1 MNSNAQA
8 THGDEIQPRVWAFAD
23 CEFDELRRELRIKG
37 HAIELEPKPLEVLFQ
52 LLLHTGQVVTK
63 EQLLDWVWPGTMVV
77 DGSLATAVSKL
88 RKALGDED
96 SSILLTVPRVGYRLG
111 VPVRIRPAGADPNNV
126 DAHNAPRT
134 QQPPRA
140 QQRRERP
147 ILLWTASAILLLI
160 LISLGIYERKI
171 IWPSKQTVPPNAI
184 SSIAVIPLVN
194 LTGDPAQEYLADGMT
209 EELITELSKIRALK
223 VISRTTMMQYKGAQ
237 RSLPKLAHELNV
249 DAVVEGA
256 VFRSGNRIRITAQL
270 IYAPADTNLWADSY
284 ERDLGDMMNLQ
295 KELARRLAGEIKIT
309 VSPTEAKQLRSSAAV
324 NPEARDLDLR
334 GRYFWNRRTRDSL
347 YKAVDYFR
355 QASEKDPNDPLAY
368 AGLADSYVELVG
380 FGNMTSA
387 EGIPKAKAAAQKAIE
402 LDDSLAEPHTALGY
416 AMAEDFDWVASQK
429 EFQRAL
435 ELDPGFVIGLYQYAL
450 YLSVLG
456 RHDEAISYA
465 QKALD
470 LDPLSPIVLYRAGR
484 VQFQARHYPEAE
496 KLFSRILELDVSDPL
511 GLYGQGMV
519 YEAEGKFS
527 SAIFFLEKQNLQQ
540 GFDVA
545 TVYAESGNPTEARRR
560 LDEATKK
567 VKDAKAYLRP
577 GWVAEVYV
585 GLGDKDAAMQWLER
599 AYKERDLWLAL
610 LKVWPRFDPLR
621 SDPRYQDLLK
631 RMNFP
636 Q

>member
-1 MNSNAQA
+1 MDINAQA
-8 THGDEIQPRVWAFAD
+8 GRREDVQARCWVFSD
-23 CEFDELRRELRIKG
+23 CEFDEMRRELRVKG
-37 HAIELEPKPLEVLFQ
+37 HVIELEPKPLEVLLQ

-63 EQLLDWVWPGTMVV
+63 EELLDSVWPGTMVV

-111 VPVRIRPAGADPNNV
+111 VPVRVKTSPSQIQGG
-126 DAHNAPRT
+126 RT
-134 QQPPRA
+134 LAREPSGEK
-140 QQRRERP
+140 QRLRYTP
-147 ILLWTASAILLLI
+147 LAIAAVVLLLI
-160 LISLGIYERKI
+160 LAVLGIYKKNWFFPERR
-171 IWPSKQTVPPNAI
+171 TVRPNVI
-184 SSIAVIPLVN
+184 SAIAVLPMVN
-194 LTGDPAQEYLADGMT
+194 LSGDPSQEYLADGMT

-237 RSLPKLAHELNV
+237 KSLPKLARELGV
-249 DAVVEGA
+249 DAIVEGA

-270 IYAPADTNLWADSY
+270 IYAPLDTNLWAESY
-284 ERDLGDMMNLQ
+284 ERDLGDVLNLQ
-295 KELARRLAGEIKIT
+295 KDLARGIAREIKIT
-309 VSPTEAKQLRSSAAV
+309 VSPTEAKRLANSPTV
-324 NPEARDLDLR
+324 NPEAHDLDLR

-347 YKAVDYFR
+347 NKALDYFR
-355 QASEKDPNDPLAY
+355 QASEKDPKDPTAY
-368 AGLADSYVELVG
+368 AGMADSYVELVG
-380 FGNMTSA
+380 FGNMDSA

-402 LDDSLAEPHTALGY
+402 LDDSIAEPHTALGY
-416 AMAEDFDWVASQK
+416 ALAEDFEWVAAGK

-456 RHDEAISYA
+456 RHDEAISFA

-484 VQFQARHYPEAE
+484 VQFQARHFADAE

-519 YEAEGKFS
+519 YEAEKKYS

-540 GFDVA
+540 GFDIA
-545 TVYAESGNPTEARRR
+545 TVYAESGDPIEARRR
-560 LDEATKK
+560 LEVATKK
-567 VKDAKAYLRP
+567 VTDAKAYLRP

-599 AYKERDLWLAL
+599 AYKEHDLWLAL

-636 Q
+636 E